1 MKGGHQTRG
10 RKGCKKYRGRKFDKG
25 NKVLFLAF
33 RHKHTHTNIHFP
45 TLLGS
50 QSNVTL
56 LDEMFI
62 VSLLPQTCMHSSWDY
77 WNHVKLLRT
86 ILSGH
91 VCVVCCINPYSC
103 ITFSIYRK
111 STIIYYIGTE
121 SLPSHLKHSLRSHS
135 RLDSSS
141 SVPNRSRAAINN
153 KDTMA
158 VSKKN

>member
-10 RKGCKKYRGRKFDKG
+10 RKGCKKYRGRKFDKE

-33 RHKHTHTNIHFP
+33 RDKHAHTNIHFP

-56 LDEMFI
+56 LVEMFI
-62 VSLLPQTCMHSSWDY
+62 VSLLPQTCMRSSWDY

-91 VCVVCCINPYSC
+91 VCVVCCINPYDMYY
-103 ITFSIYRK
+103 SIYRK
-111 STIIYYIGTE
+111 SMIIYYISTE
-121 SLPSHLKHSLRSHS
+121 SLPSHLEHSLRSQS
-135 RLDSSS
+135 SLDSSS